1 MGNALAGQFEV
12 QEQIGSSDR
21 DRLWL
26 IRKAISKNNGKPCAV
41 WAFDRSDAEKRNPLA
56 RQSNVKNEMAII
68 SNLFKREVQLLTKLR
83 HPSIVQVQESLQELR
98 TLFAFATEPLIDT
111 LSNVLVFSSSARS
124 GEQQSLQSGY
134 ELDSL
139 EIQKGLRQIANGLQ
153 FLHSAGIIHMN
164 LCPDAIVINPMG
176 DWKISGFQFAVTIPS
191 GSIPSQETTIESAF
205 NPAQQPN
212 CCTPDLAFIAP
223 EIVLNGQCSS
233 ASDVWSLGILI
244 HALFNN
250 GRPLFECNGNSFTY
264 RERANEMLMI
274 GALQLRNVSADL
286 EGITISMLP
295 MNPQSRITLEQFQN
309 SHYFEN
315 VLMSTLEKPELEK
328 AKFLKALPGILPR
341 FPEKI
346 VTRKILSLLLNE
358 LKSIGIAP
366 FVLPSI
372 FWILERASG
381 DALTI
386 TLHALKPLFQVT
398 DPPQCSLLLLSKVE
412 LLLSK
417 LSKDAVPEI
426 IQFVLRSMESQHLGT
441 QDAAVKSVLH
451 ILSKT
456 DMNCVRNIVLP
467 KLETTFQKTTAI
479 STKVNCLIAVHA
491 MVKILDKLDIIDR
504 VLPMLERNRSEDV
517 GITMAMLVVYEGVST
532 KVDCKSIALFLIPSL
547 WRNSTQKG
555 LNNQQFMRFMTLIDR
570 LSLRVKEEMLKIIE
584 AESVSA
590 QTPKLDKMISQGSS
604 HVPGSLNPGASL
616 ASTALQLNSAPRPN
630 ASASAM
636 TNQGW
641 NSMDWSVPT
650 ASTPYSTQASQRTIN
665 NNGLRSNT
673 TSVLASNAQSSQ
685 RRNIVNE
692 FDPLKGK

>member
-68 SNLFKREVQLLTKLR
+68 SNLFKREKLMCNTNLYNRAGNFRVQLLTKLR

-111 LSNVLVFSSSARS
+111 LSSVLVFSSSARS

-139 EIQKGLRQIANGLQ
+139 E
-153 FLHSAGIIHMN
+153 MN
-164 LCPDAIVINPMG
+164 LCPDAIVINPM
-176 DWKISGFQFAVTIPS
+176 
-191 GSIPSQETTIESAF
+191 
-205 NPAQQPN
+205 
-212 CCTPDLAFIAP
+212 
-223 EIVLNGQCSS
+223 
-233 ASDVWSLGILI
+233 
-244 HALFNN
+244 
-250 GRPLFECNGNSFTY
+250 
-264 RERANEMLMI
+264 ERANEMLMI

-315 VLMSTLEKPELEK
+315 VLMSTLE
-328 AKFLKALPGILPR
+328 
-341 FPEKI
+341 
-346 VTRKILSLLLNE
+346 ILSLLLNE

-412 LLLSK
+412 AAFCPSYQKMLF
-417 LSKDAVPEI
+417 
-426 IQFVLRSMESQHLGT
+426 QFVLRSMESQHLGT

-491 MVKILDKLDIIDR
+491 MVKILDKASLDIIDR

-616 ASTALQLNSAPRPN
+616 TSTALQLNSAPRPN